1 MNQSAQNAMLKLL
14 EEGPA
19 YAAFL
24 LLAENGGALLET
36 IRSRCESLNLMPVT
50 PDQCRKWLEERYPD
64 REEEGIRRAALDCQ
78 GILGRAVELV
88 EGTGVAASAQRETAF
103 HLARVLE
110 NGDELTLFETAMTL
124 EKLSREELAAVLEL
138 TVVEIGK
145 ILPGSLDKHRLL
157 KAVELLRKLRGAV
170 ELNANAGQLSGWLC
184 AAMFQD

>member
-1 MNQSAQNAMLKLL
+1 
-14 EEGPA
+14 
-19 YAAFL
+19 
-24 LLAENGGALLET
+24 
-36 IRSRCESLNLMPVT
+36 
-50 PDQCRKWLEERYPD
+50 
-64 REEEGIRRAALDCQ
+64 
-78 GILGRAVELV
+78 
-88 EGTGVAASAQRETAF
+88 
-103 HLARVLE
+103 
-110 NGDELTLFETAMTL
+110 MTL